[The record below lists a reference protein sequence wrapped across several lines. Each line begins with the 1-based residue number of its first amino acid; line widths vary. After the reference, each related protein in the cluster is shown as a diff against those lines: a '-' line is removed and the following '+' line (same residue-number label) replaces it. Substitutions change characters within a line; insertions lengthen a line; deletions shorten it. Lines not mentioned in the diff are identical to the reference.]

1 MKKENLTLFFCD
13 IFGTID
19 GGFTEEE
26 CLRFAGL
33 LDKIRIKN
41 NSDYLY
47 FGMASTEHI
56 DVVNEYEK
64 RLSKY
69 FTERIVLVPK
79 DIEFEVL
86 REIKAAYALK
96 HINKLLKDFDIKE
109 VYFAD
114 DSKIN
119 HDMFRVLLEEYG
131 IKLNSIMPSSG
142 ENYLSYI
149 ISELESKYLNN
160 ETKSL

>member
-26 CLRFAGL
+26 CLKFADL
-33 LDKIRIKN
+33 LDKIRNKN

-47 FGMASTEHI
+47 FGMASTEYI
-56 DVVNEYEK
+56 DIVNEYEK

-69 FTERIVLVPK
+69 FGEKIILVPK

-96 HINKLLKDFDIKE
+96 HINKLLKDFVIKE

-149 ISELESKYLNN
+149 INELESKYLNN